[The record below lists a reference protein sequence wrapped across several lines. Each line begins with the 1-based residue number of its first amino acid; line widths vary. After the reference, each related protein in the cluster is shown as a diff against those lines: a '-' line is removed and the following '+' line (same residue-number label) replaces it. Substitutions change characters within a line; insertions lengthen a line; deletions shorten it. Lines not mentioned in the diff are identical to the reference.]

1 MSKTMKIT
9 MQKMSWIIIAFVASL
24 SMLTL
29 STAVSASD
37 EVERYHEVSVADVN
51 HVVLKNGVGSIYVEQ
66 GEGSELTIHAIFEG
80 KRSGIMRRT
89 KDVSD
94 MDVAIN
100 ERNGVLTISFSEN
113 NVEATWHVTLPTVAK
128 LDVDLGVGLVDVK
141 VGATAVNIDLGV
153 GDAKVEG
160 LLSEAGA
167 LSADVGVGSASIRG
181 ANDVKTQ
188 RAIVAETA
196 NGRGDGEYPISIDI
210 GVGDAGIR
218 LR

>member
-1 MSKTMKIT
+1 MSKAMKTT
-9 MQKMSWIIIAFVASL
+9 MQKMSWIVVAFVASL

-29 STAVSASD
+29 NTAVSASD
-37 EVERYHEVSVADVN
+37 EVERYHEISVADVN
-51 HVVLKNGVGSIYVEQ
+51 HVVLKNSVGSVYVEQ
-66 GEGSELTIHAIFEG
+66 GEGTELTIRAVFEG

-94 MDVAIN
+94 MDVEIR
-100 ERNGVLTISFSEN
+100 ERRGVLTISFSEN
-113 NVEATWHVTLPTVAK
+113 NVESTWHVTLPAVAK

-160 LLSEAGA
+160 LISEAGA
-167 LSADVGVGSASIRG
+167 VSANVGVGSATIRG
-181 ANDVKTQ
+181 AHDVKTK
-188 RAIVAETA
+188 RAIVAETTS
-196 NGRGDGEYPISIDI
+196 GRGDGEYPISIDI

>member
-1 MSKTMKIT
+1 MSKAMKTT
-9 MQKMSWIIIAFVASL
+9 MQKMSWIVIAFVASL
-24 SMLTL
+24 SVLTL
-29 STAVSASD
+29 STAASASD

-51 HVVLKNGVGSIYVEQ
+51 HVILKNGVGSVYVEQ
-66 GEGSELTIHAIFEG
+66 GEGSELTIRALFEG

-94 MDVAIN
+94 MDVAIR
-100 ERNGVLTISFSEN
+100 ERNGVLSISFSEN
-113 NVEATWHVTLPTVAK
+113 NVESTWHVTLPAVEK

-167 LSADVGVGSASIRG
+167 ISADVGVGSASIRG
-181 ANDVKTQ
+181 GHDVKTK
-188 RAIVAETA
+188 RAIVAETTS
-196 NGRGDGEYPISIDI
+196 GRGDGEFSINIDI

>member
-1 MSKTMKIT
+1 MSNAMKKTMK
-9 MQKMSWIIIAFVASL
+9 KMSWIVVAFVASL
-24 SMLTL
+24 SLLTL
-29 STAVSASD
+29 STSASASS
-37 EVERYHEVSVADVN
+37 EVERYHEVSVANVN
-51 HVVLKNGVGSIYVEQ
+51 HVVLKNGVGSVYVEQ
-66 GEGSELTIHAIFEG
+66 GEGSDLTIHAVFEG

-94 MDVAIN
+94 MDVVIN
-100 ERNGVLTISFSEN
+100 QRNGVLTISFSEN
-113 NVEATWHVTLPTVAK
+113 NVEATWHVSLPAVDK

-141 VGATAVNIDLGV
+141 VGATAVNVDLGV

-167 LSADVGVGSASIRG
+167 LSAEVGVGAASIRG
-181 ANDVKTQ
+181 AHDVKAK
-188 RAIVAETA
+188 RAIVSETTS
-196 NGRGDGEYPISIDI
+196 GRGDGEYPISIDI